1 MKCANCGGLLPEGC
15 RFCRY
20 CGVRLT
26 PVSEAPEK
34 ETHAE
39 EPVREIPVPEEPV
52 QKEPETPAPEE
63 PVWKE
68 PETPTPEEPKP
79 AGEEKPDEVRGN
91 TPTGESDAPPA
102 GVPAENGGAQA
113 PSPAAARRQPSGAAT
128 RIPLIVC
135 AVLLVISLAANVW
148 LYMQGSSHSGTISS
162 QQEEISALEADVAE
176 LQESVMRKEEQI
188 ASQRSTISSLQAKAD
203 NFDAVCSE
211 LKAGGL
217 GYGSDIFKTDK
228 GVAVVGTG
236 EKNRKLTLTTGWSGS
251 GTVSWECSSDAAS
264 ISFDEDSWSSS
275 VGITIVPQRA
285 GVTVVTFSNDMGAG
299 TFKVLIIV
307 TD

>member
-52 QKEPETPAPEE
+52 
-63 PVWKE
+63 WKE

-79 AGEEKPDEVRGN
+79 AGEEKPDEVREN

-113 PSPAAARRQPSGAAT
+113 PPPAAARRQPSGAAA

-176 LQESVMRKEEQI
+176 LQESVMRKEELI
-188 ASQRSTISSLQAKAD
+188 SSQRSTISSLQAKAD

-211 LKAGGL
+211 LKTGGL

-236 EKNRKLTLTTGWSGS
+236 EKNRKLTLTTEWSGS

>member
-26 PVSEAPEK
+26 PASEAPEK
-34 ETHAE
+34 EAHAE
-39 EPVREIPVPEEPV
+39 DPV
-52 QKEPETPAPEE
+52 QE
-63 PVWKE
+63 V
-68 PETPTPEEPKP
+68 PTPEEPVRKEP
-79 AGEEKPDEVRGN
+79 EVPTPEEPVRKEPEPDEKEKPDEIREN
-91 TPTGESDAPPA
+91 TPPGGSGAQPA
-102 GVPAENGGAQA
+102 GVSAEDGGAQT
-113 PSPAAARRQPSGAAT
+113 PPPAAARRQPSGTAA
-128 RIPLIVC
+128 RVPLIVC

-148 LYMQGSSHSGTISS
+148 LYMQGSSHNGIISS
-162 QQEEISALEADVAE
+162 QEDEISALEADVAE
-176 LQESVMRKEEQI
+176 LQESVMSKEELI

-211 LKAGGL
+211 LKAGNL

-228 GVAVVGTG
+228 GVVVVGTG
-236 EKNRKLTLTTGWSGS
+236 EKNRKLTLTTDWSGS
-251 GTVSWECSSDAAS
+251 GTVSWECSGDAAG

-285 GVTVVTFSNDMGAG
+285 GVTVVTFSNNMGAG

-307 TD
+307 TG